1 MNTSRRK
8 FLEKSPSIALAAGVG
23 VAASSIALASPA
35 ASNKDGTRPL
45 LDAVID
51 GQAKINGRLYY
62 SADLMLDVL
71 RALIANVP
79 GIDVAAAEAKL
90 AAASQ
95 YIEAVPDINPPGCE
109 PPPCTINCGGG
120 NGG

>member
-1 MNTSRRK
+1 MNKSRRK

-23 VAASSIALASPA
+23 VAAGSLAMASPA
-35 ASNKDGTRPL
+35 APGLDGTRPL

-62 SADLMLDVL
+62 SSDLMLDVL

-79 GIDVAAAEAKL
+79 GVDVAAAEAKL
-90 AAASQ
+90 NAASL
-95 YIEAVPDINPPGCE
+95 YIEAVPDINPPGCQ
-109 PPPCTINCGGG
+109 PPCTTNCGGG
-120 NGG
+120 

>member
-1 MNTSRRK
+1 MS
-8 FLEKSPSIALAAGVG
+8 S
-23 VAASSIALASPA
+23 ASA
-35 ASNKDGTRPL
+35 ASNDGTRPL
-45 LDAVID
+45 LDAVVD

-71 RALIANVP
+71 RELIANVP
-79 GIDVAAAEAKL
+79 GIDAAAAEAKL
-90 AAASQ
+90 NAASQ
-95 YIEAVPDINPPGCE
+95 YIEAVPEINPPGCE